1 MKRLFAFLLILCMA
15 RMAQAAPQTAIWGTM
30 PAYPGA
36 TRPLA
41 RLENARLAIA
51 VTTDKPKAVLGYYLN
66 RLAPLGWS
74 PARFNA
80 SEAQA
85 ALTAGEPAWITFLHP
100 GLPAVTVEVAQ
111 GRHPR
116 TGALLT
122 LIYYQRAAYKP

>member
-1 MKRLFAFLLILCMA
+1 MRRLLVLVMLLLLSRTA
-15 RMAQAAPQTAIWGTM
+15 HAAPDSAIWGTM

-41 RLENARLAIA
+41 KLENARLAIA
-51 VTTDKPKAVLGYYLN
+51 VTTDKPKAVLGYYLS
-66 RLAPLGWS
+66 RLATLGWS
-74 PARFNA
+74 PARFNT

-85 ALTAGEPAWITFLHP
+85 AHTAGQPAWITFLHP

-116 TGALLT
+116 TGAMLT
-122 LIYYQRAAYKP
+122 LIYYQRAPYKP